1 MLDPRIFEKKP
12 DIFEINSEKYNFAGF
27 YRLQNHGLC
36 GMITVKYLLF
46 WRDRS

>member
-1 MLDPRIFEKKP
+1 MLDPRIFEKFL
-12 DIFEINSEKYNFAGF
+12 IFSRINSEKYNFAGF
-27 YRLQNHGLC
+27 YRLQNHELC